1 MASSVHGNGGRAAR
15 GAVFVTGAS
24 TGIGRASALHLETQ
38 GFDVFAGVRRE
49 EDGDRVAADSSGRC
63 VPVLCDITDQAA
75 IDAVAQ
81 RLTGDL
87 GDAGLHG
94 LVNNAGIAQPAPIE
108 IIPIDDFRNQLEVN
122 LVGQVAVTQAMLP
135 LLRRGHGR
143 IVNVSSVGGRV
154 ASPALGA
161 YSASKFAIEAL
172 SDALRKELHPWGIHV
187 SVIEPGAISTEI
199 WRRGGEAADTTLD
212 RVPAEKRALYTDLV
226 TAVRKMARRMDEQ
239 GLAPEKVAERIGH
252 ALTARRPH
260 TRYVVGTD
268 ARIQI
273 ALASVLPDRAF
284 DAVTR
289 RLLSA

>member
-1 MASSVHGNGGRAAR
+1 
-15 GAVFVTGAS
+15 
-24 TGIGRASALHLETQ
+24 
-38 GFDVFAGVRRE
+38 
-49 EDGDRVAADSSGRC
+49 
-63 VPVLCDITDQAA
+63 VLCDITDQAA
-75 IDAVAQ
+75 IDAVAE

-108 IIPIDDFRNQLEVN
+108 IIPSSEKSFTRGASRSAWSSPERSAPRS
-122 LVGQVAVTQAMLP
+122 GAGAAKPRTLP
-135 LLRRGHGR
+135 SIASRRR
-143 IVNVSSVGGRV
+143 SER
-154 ASPALGA
+154 
-161 YSASKFAIEAL
+161 FT
-172 SDALRKELHPWGIHV
+172 RTW
-187 SVIEPGAISTEI
+187 
-199 WRRGGEAADTTLD
+199 
-212 RVPAEKRALYTDLV
+212 V
-226 TAVRKMARRMDEQ
+226 TAVRKMARRMDEH

-289 RLLSA
+289 RLLGA

>member
-1 MASSVHGNGGRAAR
+1 MATSVRESGGRAAR
-15 GAVFVTGAS
+15 GAVLVTGAS
-24 TGIGRASALHLETQ
+24 TAIGPATALHLETL

-49 EDGDRVAADSSGRC
+49 EDRERLAADSSGRC

-75 IDAVAQ
+75 ID
-81 RLTGDL
+81 
-87 GDAGLHG
+87 
-94 LVNNAGIAQPAPIE
+94 
-108 IIPIDDFRNQLEVN
+108 DFRNQLEVN
-122 LVGQVAVTQAMLP
+122 LVGHVAVTQAMLP
-135 LLRRGHGR
+135 MIRRARGR

-172 SDALRKELHPWGIHV
+172 SDAMRKELHPWRIEV

-212 RVPAEKRALYTDLV
+212 RVPAEKRALYANLV

-239 GLAPEKVAERIGH
+239 GLEPEKVAERIAH
-252 ALTARRPH
+252 ALTARRPR
-260 TRYVVGTD
+260 TRYVVGTA

-289 RLLSA
+289 RLLGA